1 MDAKLFAPV
10 MLSVPVKCT
19 QELSRANV
27 GSRLLIVAIAFE
39 FVEMSV
45 ESVCRLLE
53 RSRPPKDKDGAERE
67 PAIVA
72 LPLMTVFPDTI
83 RLESRGSERNS
94 FQDAS
99 HASSLFVLSR
109 TLTSVVC
116 NRTPRSA
123 PANMI
128 ELVKVLLPD
137 HVFAPLRLPF

>member
-1 MDAKLFAPV
+1 MEAKPFAPV

-19 QELSRANV
+19 HELSSANV

-53 RSRPPKDKDGAERE
+53 RSRPPKDNDGAERE
-67 PAIVA
+67 PVTVA
-72 LPLMTVFPDTI
+72 LPLMAVFPDTI
-83 RLESRGSERNS
+83 RLESRGSEMNA
-94 FQDAS
+94 FHDAS
-99 HASSLFVLSR
+99 HASRRLVLSR

-123 PANMI
+123 PAKMI
-128 ELVKVLLPD
+128 ELVNVLLPV